1 MLMLAPQTVD
11 HGGYSRPIIAVN
23 PPYIDDDGD
32 IYSDASSDREDLQTL
47 EENPYAEVQLHTL
60 LRPLTAASE
69 LPHHPTLRIPFES
82 AALTKMAE
90 EAEEMLRRERANLWK
105 AKRVLQRF
113 RGDADWAPCGMFDTE
128 DGDRL
133 LDGETATEDIGSIG
147 LSAVTDRMTVDGEG
161 PAPNGVAGIEAHDFE
176 GAGDPTRAPEHDE
189 EDKSHAVV
197 TNGTAPVELSTEA
210 EQLPNGHETS
220 NGVPVA
226 DQPMENNGPSLA
238 HLSTIIDR
246 DTAAA
251 SDAGSGSA
259 MTNTHAMTT
268 RRRAR
273 SPSSEAAALDLP
285 SSPSPSDS
293 LSTPAIHPWFVAPS
307 TSVSDRDLGLPILEA
322 EEARRLLLLYVQKQE
337 QIVRSL
343 ESLFQGLQ
351 KSDRLRRFVYKACKA
366 DGHVVP
372 DGKGNFVTEMSDGE
386 DWHDV
391 ADWGIVV
398 EGGVGGLEKEGNG
411 GGFRD
416 DLMPGLEKGKDEVE
430 DLEEEGR
437 KVRGRRRVSR
447 M

>member
-1 MLMLAPQTVD
+1 MT
-11 HGGYSRPIIAVN
+11 
-23 PPYIDDDGD
+23 
-32 IYSDASSDREDLQTL
+32 
-47 EENPYAEVQLHTL
+47 
-60 LRPLTAASE
+60 
-69 LPHHPTLRIPFES
+69 
-82 AALTKMAE
+82 E

-105 AKRVLQRF
+105 AKRALQRF
-113 RGDADWAPCGMFDTE
+113 RGDSDWAPCGMFDAD

-133 LDGETATEDIGSIG
+133 LYGETAAEDTGSIG
-147 LSAVTDRMTVDGEG
+147 MSAMTDRMTVDGER
-161 PAPNGVAGIEAHDFE
+161 PATNGVAGIESHDFE
-176 GAGDPTRAPEHDE
+176 AATDPTGAVKQEG
-189 EDKSHAVV
+189 EDKSNGAM
-197 TNGTAPVELSTEA
+197 TNGDAPVEESTETDPIA
-210 EQLPNGHETS
+210 NGHEPS

-226 DQPMENNGPSLA
+226 DRPMENNGPSLA

-273 SPSSEAAALDLP
+273 SPSSEAAALNLP

-293 LSTPAIHPWFVAPS
+293 LSTPAIHPWFIAPV
-307 TSVSDRDLGLPILEA
+307 TSAPDRDLGLPIPEA

-351 KSDRLRRFVYKACKA
+351 KSDRIRRFVFKACKA

-411 GGFRD
+411 GGLRE

>member
-1 MLMLAPQTVD
+1 MQMID
-11 HGGYSRPIIAVN
+11 HAGYTRPIIAIN

-32 IYSDASSDREDLQTL
+32 VYSDASSDREDLQPL
-47 EENPYAEVQLHTL
+47 EDNPFGDIQLHTI

-69 LPHHPTLRIPFES
+69 LPHHPTLRLPFES
-82 AALTKMAE
+82 RALTQMTE

-128 DGDRL
+128 DGEGL
-133 LDGETATEDIGSIG
+133 LNGETAVEDMRSIG
-147 LSAVTDRMTVDGEG
+147 LSVVTDQMTVDGEG
-161 PAPNGVAGIEAHDFE
+161 PAANGVSGIEAHDFE
-176 GAGDPTRAPEHDE
+176 AAKNPVRAVPQEEGEH
-189 EDKSHAVV
+189 SHAPVA
-197 TNGTAPVELSTEA
+197 NGTTSAEA
-210 EQLPNGHETS
+210 QTDADHGANGAESS
-220 NGVPVA
+220 NGVAVT
-226 DQPMENNGPSLA
+226 DQSTAGNGPSLA
-238 HLSTIIDR
+238 HLLIDR

-251 SDAGSGSA
+251 SDAGSNSA
-259 MTNTHAMTT
+259 TTNTHAMTT

-293 LSTPAIHPWFVAPS
+293 LSTPAVHPWFIAP
-307 TSVSDRDLGLPILEA
+307 TASVSDRDLGLPNLEA

-343 ESLFQGLQ
+343 EGLFQGLQ

-398 EGGVGGLEKEGNG
+398 EGGVGGLEKEGG
-411 GGFRD
+411 GGGVRD

>member
-1 MLMLAPQTVD
+1 MT
-11 HGGYSRPIIAVN
+11 
-23 PPYIDDDGD
+23 
-32 IYSDASSDREDLQTL
+32 
-47 EENPYAEVQLHTL
+47 
-60 LRPLTAASE
+60 
-69 LPHHPTLRIPFES
+69 
-82 AALTKMAE
+82 E

-128 DGDRL
+128 AGDRL
-133 LDGETATEDIGSIG
+133 FDGEAATEDAGSVG
-147 LSAVTDRMTVDGEG
+147 MSAITDRMTVDGEG
-161 PAPNGVAGIEAHDFE
+161 PAANGVAGIEAHDFE
-176 GAGDPTRAPEHDE
+176 APAKTVEIDE
-189 EDKSHAVV
+189 EDKSHTAVS
-197 TNGTAPVELSTEA
+197 NGIVPAEESTDTDQIA
-210 EQLPNGHETS
+210 NGHETS
-220 NGVPVA
+220 NGASLA
-226 DQPMENNGPSLA
+226 DQLVENAGPSLA

-293 LSTPAIHPWFVAPS
+293 LSTPAIHPWFIAPS
-307 TSVSDRDLGLPILEA
+307 NSVSDRDLGLPIHEA

-343 ESLFQGLQ
+343 ESVFQGLQ
-351 KSDRLRRFVYKACKA
+351 KSERLRRFVYKACKA
-366 DGHVVP
+366 DGHVVS